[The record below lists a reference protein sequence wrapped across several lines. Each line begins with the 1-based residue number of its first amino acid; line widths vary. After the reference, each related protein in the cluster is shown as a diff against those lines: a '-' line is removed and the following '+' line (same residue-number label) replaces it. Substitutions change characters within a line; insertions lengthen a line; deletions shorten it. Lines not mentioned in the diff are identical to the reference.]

1 MPDTAPSNRTVT
13 LEWSDFDR
21 EPESGIVEGPTPDD
35 IRAIVEHL
43 GRNDEPGGFVVLKRA
58 DNDFIQCALQEGG
71 LVVEYH
77 EPDADAHFALDDAP
91 CEPDLALS
99 LFRTW
104 LEDPATIDQHA
115 DWTEVDL

>member
-77 EPDADAHFALDDAP
+77 EARSDTHFTLADNPADTGEAVA
-91 CEPDLALS
+91 
-99 LFRTW
+99 LFRAW
-104 LEDPATIDQHA
+104 LDNPCTLGDHG
-115 DWTEVDL
+115 DWTELAV